1 MTDHMIAFIIMGSIL
16 VLTTG
21 STLFLGNLLL
31 KYRFENKE
39 HIEARKKGMLED
51 LDLATFDQLLEEL
64 RKRRNPV
71 IMVLPVN
78 DDYSI
83 GFNLVV
89 HNIDEKNSL
98 KMLYVASAMSAH
110 ALKERGDDLPGFN
123 MVFHDGN
130 EGL

>member
-1 MTDHMIAFIIMGSIL
+1 MTDHMITFIIMGSIL

-98 KMLYVASAMSAH
+98 KMLHVASAMSAH
-110 ALKERGDDLPGFN
+110 ALKERGDDPPGFN